1 MIKMKHILMQHFNST
16 RFVIVFIAI
25 MISFISAVIKTIFT
39 GFPFTILIGFLNGAA
54 VVTYITKTLEPGAKE
69 RRNRNAP

>member
-1 MIKMKHILMQHFNST
+1 MKIKFILMQHFNST

-25 MISFISAVIKTIFT
+25 MISFLSAVIKTIFEE
-39 GFPFTILIGFLNGAA
+39 FPFTILIGFLNGAA